1 VPRPALPRSP
11 RPSDDL
17 AELGRGA
24 EVVADPVLGHR
35 PGDPGGGVGGSF
47 ACGDTATGSTWAVT
61 KNRISNDFTTSTQLG
76 QLIADA
82 T

>member
-1 VPRPALPRSP
+1 
-11 RPSDDL
+11 
-17 AELGRGA
+17 
-24 EVVADPVLGHR
+24 
-35 PGDPGGGVGGSF
+35 
-47 ACGDTATGSTWAVT
+47 VT